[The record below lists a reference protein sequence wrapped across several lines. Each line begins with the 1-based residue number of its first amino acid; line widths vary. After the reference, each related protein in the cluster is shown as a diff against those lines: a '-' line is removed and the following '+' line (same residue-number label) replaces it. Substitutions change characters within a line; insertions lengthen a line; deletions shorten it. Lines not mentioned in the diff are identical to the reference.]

1 MKVKRKS
8 TKRGADCLNE
18 DFGESST
25 RRIGAYLT
33 AETLETRHKLSHISP
48 FVEVDRL
55 EETGLWYSVVF
66 TEVQEQL
73 DVLHLQEYQQL
84 NS

>member
-1 MKVKRKS
+1 MRNPFSEIFLWLPLPYRTFMKVKRKS

-18 DFGESST
+18 DFGENST

-55 EETGLWYSVVF
+55 EETGL
-66 TEVQEQL
+66 
-73 DVLHLQEYQQL
+73 
-84 NS
+84 